1 MERITILREQA
12 SVLRLLAGSFDI
24 PAMRDQLLDIAAR
37 CEALARTIE
46 QSLRQAEAD
55 VHASSTMIPNDCKTA
70 ESTKT

>member
-1 MERITILREQA
+1 MERIAILREQA

-55 VHASSTMIPNDCKTA
+55 VHASSTMISRGRKAADSAKD
-70 ESTKT
+70 

>member
-12 SVLRLLAGSFDI
+12 SVLRLLAGSFDV

-46 QSLRQAEAD
+46 QSASGKPRPTFTPRQ
-55 VHASSTMIPNDCKTA
+55 P
-70 ESTKT
+70 